1 MVEQGCEVPR
11 VGGSIPSRPTMTTTK
26 NIDKPRKPRLKRSP
40 TGGEWTRHK
49 PYRPSKPKETI
60 KSDGQPILVLDLYE
74 YGEVTIN
81 EEQRNLLAQ
90 ATRVKIGYVSID
102 RYDTNLENVEVNF
115 YSDELEIPNPN
126 YDTDM
131 ERYREDMEVYNA
143 EMAWWKEE
151 KVKMDA
157 YQKELDAYN
166 EHLVE
171 LREREQ
177 LRKLQERYGVLPQ

>member
-1 MVEQGCEVPR
+1 
-11 VGGSIPSRPTMTTTK
+11 MTTTK

-40 TGGEWTRHK
+40 TGTKWTRHK
-49 PYRPSKPKETI
+49 PYRPAPPKKTI
-60 KSDGQPILVLDLYE
+60 KSDGHPILVLDLYE
-74 YGEVTIN
+74 YGEFTLG
-81 EEQRNLLAQ
+81 EAQRNLLAQ
-90 ATRVKIGYVSID
+90 ATRVKVGYASVD
-102 RYDTNLENVEVNF
+102 KYDSTLESVEINF
-115 YSDELEIPNPN
+115 YSDELELPNPN
-126 YDTDM
+126 YDSDM
-131 ERYREDMEVYNA
+131 ECYRERMEAYNA

-157 YQKELDAYN
+157 YQKELDAYD